1 MELRQLREEAGDL
14 WARGKFAQAEV
25 LYRQMLLQVPRDA
38 QLWVRH
44 AETLKRLDRIPEAV
58 ESYQRAA
65 SMLAELS
72 HFPRAVAALRLALE
86 LKPDDLDLISELIRM
101 ELRKNVREARPAPVA
116 PMPSRTPTPEP
127 TEPLLAL
134 PALDEPVTNPGITI
148 EVADSAQWP
157 QVRRM
162 SPNSVALKSGPEAR
176 WVIVESDSV
185 LRLTFTDE
193 LVEADDDD
201 ELT

>member
-25 LYRQMLLQVPRDA
+25 LYRQMLLQYPRDA

-65 SMLAELS
+65 AMLAELS

-101 ELRKNVREARPAPVA
+101 ELRKNLREARPAPVV
-116 PMPSRTPTPEP
+116 PSLARAETPAEM
-127 TEPLLAL
+127 LAL

-148 EVADSAQWP
+148 EVADATHWP
-157 QVRRM
+157 DVRRL
-162 SPNSVALKSGPEAR
+162 SARAVALKSSPDAR
-176 WVIVESDSV
+176 WVIVESDTD
-185 LRLTFTDE
+185 LRLSFTDE